1 MMKAT
6 LAGLAMVAGMPALH
20 AETLYVSNERGNS
33 ISVID
38 AATMMPLATWPVGG
52 RPRGITL
59 SLDGKY
65 ILLCA
70 SSDHAVQLIDRATGK
85 IIADLPSGQD
95 PEQFFLSRDGRMLF
109 VANEDDAALTAIDL
123 ESRTV
128 AFQVDVGKE
137 PEGVAQSPD
146 GRWVVV
152 TSEEDNVVNWID
164 LTTRTMVDATETDQ
178 RPRHVEFTADGT
190 QLWIAAE
197 IGGTVQIA
205 DPHTRKITAAIR
217 FAIAGV
223 QDHLILPCGIRFTP
237 DGKTAIVALG
247 RANHI
252 ALVDVATRTVRAMC
266 PWANGC
272 GTSPSARMARA
283 LMQPMACPIACR
295 SWTSPVR
302 RSSAR
307 CRWALARGGSPSR
320 HDLPAPLT
328 QGTRTKVQFAPRPTR
343 RTLSPVG
350 TTGA

>member
-38 AATMMPLATWPVGG
+38 AATMTPLATWPVGG

-70 SSDHAVQLIDRATGK
+70 SGDHAVQLIDRATGK

-95 PEQFFLSRDGRMLF
+95 PEQ
-109 VANEDDAALTAIDL
+109 AIDL

-164 LTTRTMVDATETDQ
+164 LTTRMMVAATETDQ

-237 DGKTAIVALG
+237 DGKTAVVALG

-252 ALVDVATRTVRAMC
+252 ALVDVATHTVRAYV
-266 PWANGC
+266 PVGKRVWHVAISADGTRAYAANGLSDSVSIVDLASAKVV
-272 GTSPSARMARA
+272 GT
-283 LMQPMACPIACR
+283 
-295 SWTSPVR
+295 V
-302 RSSAR
+302 
-307 CRWALARGGSPSR
+307 
-320 HDLPAPLT
+320 
-328 QGTRTKVQFAPRPTR
+328 
-343 RTLSPVG
+343 PVG
-350 TTGA
+350 AGPWGIVVAP